1 MISRTRI
8 ITFLAGFETFHA
20 LLHAYLGTSK
30 RTRLQGHPVEELGI
44 KVTPRFHMI
53 SAVAN
58 GAVAIAL
65 GAWALARRPAHSSA
79 VAT

>member
-58 GAVAIAL
+58 GAVTVFPVGRLTLPGTGNPLRI
-65 GAWALARRPAHSSA
+65 G
-79 VAT
+79 